1 MYLMV
6 FLNVI
11 VHGCL
16 NGSRMVVVLYGIELG
31 ANMLEIGVMVALY
44 SALPLLLGVYSG
56 RLSDRYGVRLPMLF
70 GAILCGCGLLLP
82 FLWRHIA
89 ALYCSAATIGAA
101 FMLYN
106 VSVQNLA
113 GAWGPRE
120 DRAKNF
126 STLSLG
132 YSISS
137 LLGPLVAGY
146 AIEYLSHAAAYLI
159 FSISTLVPIAVIWL
173 HPKLRTFEMP
183 KSSGG
188 KRSAFDLLRLPELRK
203 VMVIGAMVVT
213 GWDLYMFYLP
223 IYAHSIEL
231 PASTIGIVL
240 GAFAAAT
247 FIVRFSLPFLTR
259 RYNARRVLSV
269 SMFCAAA
276 MFVLF
281 PFVKGVW
288 LLGALSFSIGLAL
301 GCSQPVTLLLSYNRA
316 PEGRTGEATGIR
328 FALNHFAHS
337 TVPIAAGALGSALGL
352 APVFIMIAVVLAAS
366 GYLGSKVKSS
376 AEPSPPPAS

>member
-16 NGSRMVVVLYGIELG
+16 IGSRMVMVLLAIELE

-44 SALPLLLGVYSG
+44 SVLPLLLGVYSG
-56 RLSDRYGVRLPMLF
+56 RVSDRYGVRPPMLL
-70 GAILCGCGLLLP
+70 GAVLLGCGLLLP
-82 FLWRHIA
+82 YLWRQIA
-89 ALYCSAATIGAA
+89 ALYFSASIIGAA
-101 FMLYN
+101 FVFYN

-120 DRAKNF
+120 DRARNF

-132 YSISS
+132 YAISS
-137 LLGPLVAGY
+137 LLGPLIAGY
-146 AIEYLSHAAAYLI
+146 TIEYLSHAAAYLL
-159 FSISTLVPIAVIWL
+159 FSITTLAPIAVLSL
-173 HPKLRTFEMP
+173 HRKLREFEMP

-188 KRSAFDLLRLPELRK
+188 ARSVFELLRLPELRK
-203 VMVIGAMVVT
+203 VMIIGAMVVT

-223 IYAHSIEL
+223 IYAHSVGL
-231 PASTIGIVL
+231 SASVIGIVL
-240 GAFAAAT
+240 GVFAVAT
-247 FIVRFSLPFLTR
+247 FILRISLPFLTR

-269 SMFCAAA
+269 SMYCGAA
-276 MFVLF
+276 MFMLF
-281 PFVKGVW
+281 PLVKDVW
-288 LLGALSFSIGLAL
+288 LLSALSFALGLAL
-301 GCSQPVTLLLSYNRA
+301 GCGQPVTLLLSYNRS

-328 FALNHFAHS
+328 FALNHLAHS
-337 TVPIAAGALGSALGL
+337 TLPIVAGALGSAFGV
-352 APVFIMIAVVLAAS
+352 APVFMMIAAVLAAS

-376 AEPSPPPAS
+376 ART

>member
-16 NGSRMVVVLYGIELG
+16 NGSRVVMVLLAIELG
-31 ANMLEIGVMVALY
+31 ANMFEIGVMVALY

-56 RLSDRYGVRLPMLF
+56 RMSDRYGVRLPMLF
-70 GAILCGCGLLLP
+70 GAVLLGCGLLVP
-82 FLWRHIA
+82 YLWRHLG
-89 ALYCSAATIGAA
+89 ALYLSASIIGAA
-101 FMLYN
+101 FVSYN

-120 DRAKNF
+120 DRARNF

-137 LLGPLVAGY
+137 LVGPLVAGY

-159 FSISTLVPIAVIWL
+159 FSISTLAPIAVIAL
-173 HPKLRTFEMP
+173 HPKLRNFEVP
-183 KSSGG
+183 KSAGER
-188 KRSAFDLLRLPELRK
+188 RSAFDLLRLPELRK
-203 VMVIGAMVVT
+203 VMIIGAMVVT

-231 PASTIGIVL
+231 PASTIGLML

-269 SMFCAAA
+269 SMFCAAT

-281 PFVKGVW
+281 PFVTGVW
-288 LLGALSFSIGLAL
+288 LLGALSFSLGLAL
-301 GCSQPVTLLLSYNRA
+301 GCSQPVTLLLAYNRS

-328 FALNHFAHS
+328 FALNHLTHS

-352 APVFIMIAVVLAAS
+352 APVFMMIAAVLAGS

-376 AEPSPPPAS
+376 SEPSPPPA

>member
-31 ANMLEIGVMVALY
+31 ANMVEVGVMVALY
-44 SALPLLLGVYSG
+44 SVLPLLLGVQSG

-70 GAILCGCGLLLP
+70 GVILCGCGLLLP
-82 FLWRHIA
+82 YLWRQLA
-89 ALYCSAATIGAA
+89 ALYLSAATIGAA

-137 LLGPLVAGY
+137 LIGPLVAGY

-159 FSISTLVPIAVIWL
+159 FSISTLAPIAVISL
-173 HPKLRTFEMP
+173 HPKLRKFEMP
-183 KSSGG
+183 KASGD

-203 VMVIGAMVVT
+203 VMIIGAMVVT

-231 PASTIGIVL
+231 PASTIGMML

-269 SMFCAAA
+269 SMFIGAA

-281 PFVKGVW
+281 PFVTGVW
-288 LLGALSFSIGLAL
+288 LLGALSFSLGLAL
-301 GCSQPVTLLLSYNRA
+301 GCSQPVTLLLAYNRA

-328 FALNHFAHS
+328 FALNHLAHS
-337 TVPIAAGALGSALGL
+337 TVPIAAGALGSAFGL
-352 APVFIMIAVVLAAS
+352 APVFMIIAAILAAS

-376 AEPSPPPAS
+376 AETSPPPA

>member
-16 NGSRMVVVLYGIELG
+16 NGSRMVMVLLAIELG
-31 ANMLEIGVMVALY
+31 ANMFEIGVMVALY

-56 RLSDRYGVRLPMLF
+56 RMSDRYGVRLPMLF
-70 GAILCGCGLLLP
+70 GAVLLGCGLLVP
-82 FLWRHIA
+82 YLWRHLG
-89 ALYCSAATIGAA
+89 ALYLSASIIGAA
-101 FMLYN
+101 FVSYN

-120 DRAKNF
+120 DRARNF

-137 LLGPLVAGY
+137 LVGPLVAGY

-159 FSISTLVPIAVIWL
+159 FSISTLAPIAVIAL
-173 HPKLRTFEMP
+173 HPKLRKFVVP
-183 KSSGG
+183 KSAGD

-203 VMVIGAMVVT
+203 VMIIGAMVVT

-231 PASTIGIVL
+231 PASTIGLML

-281 PFVKGVW
+281 PFVTGVW
-288 LLGALSFSIGLAL
+288 LLGALSFSLGLAL
-301 GCSQPVTLLLSYNRA
+301 GCSQPVTLLLSYNRS

-328 FALNHFAHS
+328 FALNHLMHS
-337 TVPIAAGALGSALGL
+337 TVPIAAGALGTALGL
-352 APVFIMIAVVLAAS
+352 APVFIMIAAVLAAS
-366 GYLGSKVKSS
+366 GYLGSKVRSS
-376 AEPSPPPAS
+376 TEPGPPPI

>member
-16 NGSRMVVVLYGIELG
+16 NGSRVVVVLYAIELG
-31 ANMLEIGVMVALY
+31 ANMVEIGVMVALY

-56 RLSDRYGVRLPMLF
+56 RLSDRYGVRLPMLC

-82 FLWRHIA
+82 YLWRQLA
-89 ALYCSAATIGAA
+89 ALYLSAAIVGAA

-120 DRAKNF
+120 DRARNF

-137 LLGPLVAGY
+137 LVGPLVAGY

-159 FSISTLVPIAVIWL
+159 FSISTLIPVAVIVL
-173 HPKLRTFEMP
+173 HPKLRNFELP
-183 KSSGG
+183 KSAAG

-203 VMVIGAMVVT
+203 VMIIGAMVVT

-223 IYAHSIEL
+223 IYAHSIAL
-231 PASTIGIVL
+231 PASMIGILL
-240 GAFAAAT
+240 GAFAVAT
-247 FIVRFSLPFLTR
+247 FIVRFSLPLLTR

-281 PFVKGVW
+281 PFAKGVW
-288 LLGALSFSIGLAL
+288 LLGALSFSLGLAL

-328 FALNHFAHS
+328 FALNHLAHS

-352 APVFIMIAVVLAAS
+352 APVFMMIAAVLATS

-376 AEPSPPPAS
+376 AEQTPS

>member
-16 NGSRMVVVLYGIELG
+16 MGSRVVIVLYAIELG
-31 ANMLEIGVMVALY
+31 ANVFEIGVMVALY
-44 SALPLLLGVYSG
+44 SVLPLLFGVYSG
-56 RLSDRYGVRLPMLF
+56 RLSDRYGVRLPMLC

-82 FLWRHIA
+82 YLWRHIA
-89 ALYCSAATIGAA
+89 ALYLSGATIGAA

-137 LLGPLVAGY
+137 LIGPLVAGY

-159 FSISTLVPIAVIWL
+159 FSISTLAPIAVIAL
-173 HPKLRTFEMP
+173 HPKLRRFELP

-203 VMVIGAMVVT
+203 VMIIGAMVVT

-231 PASTIGIVL
+231 PASTIGLVL
-240 GAFAAAT
+240 AAFAAAT

-281 PFVKGVW
+281 PFVTGVW

-337 TVPIAAGALGSALGL
+337 TVPIAAGALGTAFGL
-352 APVFIMIAVVLAAS
+352 APVFMMIAAVLAAS
-366 GYLGSKVKSS
+366 GYLGSTVKSS
-376 AEPSPPPAS
+376 AEPAPPPG

>member
-1 MYLMV
+1 MYLMA

-11 VHGCL
+11 IHGCL
-16 NGSRMVVVLYGIELG
+16 MGSRVVVALYAIELG
-31 ANMLEIGVMVALY
+31 ANVFEIGVMVALY
-44 SALPLLLGVYSG
+44 SALPLALGVYSG
-56 RLSDRYGVRLPMLF
+56 RLSDRYGVRLPMLW
-70 GAILCGCGLLLP
+70 GAILCGLGLLLP

-89 ALYCSAATIGAA
+89 ALYCSGAIIGAA

-106 VSVQNLA
+106 VAVQNLA

-120 DRAKNF
+120 DRARNF

-137 LLGPLVAGY
+137 LIGPLVAGY

-159 FSISTLVPIAVIWL
+159 FSISTLAPIAVIAF
-173 HPKLRTFEMP
+173 HPKLRSFELP

-188 KRSAFDLLRLPELRK
+188 GRSAFDLLRIPELRK
-203 VMVIGAMVVT
+203 VMIIGAMIVT

-223 IYAHSIEL
+223 IYAHSIGI
-231 PASTIGIVL
+231 PASTIGLVL

-269 SMFCAAA
+269 SMFCAAV

-281 PFVKGVW
+281 PFVTGVW

-328 FALNHFAHS
+328 FALNHLAHS
-337 TVPIAAGALGSALGL
+337 AVPIAAGALGSAFGL
-352 APVFIMIAVVLAAS
+352 APVFIMVAAILATS
-366 GYLGSKVKSS
+366 GFLGSTVKSS
-376 AEPSPPPAS
+376 SEPTPPPA

>member
-11 VHGCL
+11 VHGCFI
-16 NGSRMVVVLYGIELG
+16 GSRVVMVLFAIELG
-31 ANMLEIGVMVALY
+31 AKVFAIGVMVALY

-56 RLSDRYGVRLPMLF
+56 RLSDRYGVRLPMLC
-70 GAILCGCGLLLP
+70 GAILCGCGLMLP
-82 FLWRHIA
+82 YLWRHVA
-89 ALYCSAATIGAA
+89 ALYFSATIIGAA

-120 DRAKNF
+120 DRARNF

-132 YSISS
+132 YSLSS
-137 LLGPLVAGY
+137 LAGPLVAGY

-159 FSISTLVPIAVIWL
+159 FSISTLAPIAVIAL
-173 HPKLRTFEMP
+173 HPKLKNFEMP

-188 KRSAFDLLRLPELRK
+188 RRSAFDLLRLPELRK
-203 VMVIGAMVVT
+203 VMIIGAMVVT

-223 IYAHSIEL
+223 IYAHSIEV
-231 PASTIGIVL
+231 PASTIGLVL

-259 RYNARRVLSV
+259 HYNARRVLSV

-276 MFVLF
+276 MFVVF

-288 LLGALSFSIGLAL
+288 LLGALSFSLGLAL
-301 GCSQPVTLLLSYNRA
+301 GCSQPVTLLLAYNRS
-316 PEGRTGEATGIR
+316 PQGRTGEATGIR
-328 FALNHFAHS
+328 FALNHLAHS
-337 TVPIAAGALGSALGL
+337 TVPIAAGALGAAFGL
-352 APVFIMIAVVLAAS
+352 APVFIMIAGVLGVS

-376 AEPSPPPAS
+376 SEPSPPSA

>member
-6 FLNVI
+6 FLNI
-11 VHGCL
+11 IIHGCL
-16 NGSRMVVVLYGIELG
+16 IGSRMVMVLLAIELG
-31 ANMLEIGVMVALY
+31 ANTLEIGVMVALY

-56 RLSDRYGVRLPMLF
+56 RLSDRYGVRGPMLF
-70 GAILCGCGLLLP
+70 GAVLCGSGLLLP
-82 FLWRHIA
+82 YLWRHIA
-89 ALYCSAATIGAA
+89 ALYFSAAIIGAA
-101 FMLYN
+101 FVFYN

-146 AIEYLSHAAAYLI
+146 AIEYLGHASAYLI
-159 FSISTLVPIAVIWL
+159 FSISTLAPIMVISL
-173 HPKLRTFEMP
+173 HPKLRKFELP

-188 KRSAFDLLRLPELRK
+188 RHSAFDLLRMPELRK
-203 VMVIGAMVVT
+203 VMIIGAMVVT
-213 GWDLYMFYLP
+213 GWDLYSFYLP
-223 IYAHSIEL
+223 IYAHSIKL
-231 PASTIGIVL
+231 PASMIGIIL
-240 GAFAAAT
+240 GTFAVAT

-259 RYNARRVLSV
+259 RYNSRRVLSV
-269 SMFCAAA
+269 SMFWGAA
-276 MFVLF
+276 MFLLF
-281 PFVKGVW
+281 PFVKDVW

-301 GCSQPVTLLLSYNRA
+301 GCGQPVTLLLAYNRS

-328 FALNHFAHS
+328 FAFNHLAHS
-337 TVPIAAGALGSALGL
+337 TVPIAAGALSSAFGV
-352 APVFIMIAVVLAAS
+352 APVFMMISAVLAMS
-366 GYLGSKVKSS
+366 GYLGSKVKGSS
-376 AEPSPPPAS
+376 G

>member
-11 VHGCL
+11 IHGCL
-16 NGSRMVVVLYGIELG
+16 MGSRVVVALYAIELG
-31 ANMLEIGVMVALY
+31 ANVFEIGVMVALY

-56 RLSDRYGVRLPMLF
+56 RLSDRYGVRLPMLW
-70 GAILCGCGLLLP
+70 GAILCGLGLLLP

-89 ALYCSAATIGAA
+89 ALYCSGATIGAA

-120 DRAKNF
+120 DRARNF

-137 LLGPLVAGY
+137 LIGPLVAGY

-159 FSISTLVPIAVIWL
+159 FSISTLAPIAVIAL
-173 HPKLRTFEMP
+173 HPPLRKFEIP

-188 KRSAFDLLRLPELRK
+188 KHSAFDLLRLPELRK
-203 VMVIGAMVVT
+203 VMIIGAMIVT

-231 PASTIGIVL
+231 PASTIGLVL

-247 FIVRFSLPFLTR
+247 FIVRFSLPLLTR

-269 SMFCAAA
+269 SMFCAAV

-281 PFVKGVW
+281 PFVTSVW

-328 FALNHFAHS
+328 FALNHIAHS
-337 TVPIAAGALGSALGL
+337 TVPIAAGALGSAFGL
-352 APVFIMIAVVLAAS
+352 APVFIMVAAVLAAS
-366 GYLGSKVKSS
+366 GFLGSTVKSS
-376 AEPSPPPAS
+376 AEPTPPPA

>member
-11 VHGCL
+11 IHGCL
-16 NGSRMVVVLYGIELG
+16 NGSRMVVVLFAIELG
-31 ANMLEIGVMVALY
+31 ANMVEIGVMVALY
-44 SALPLLLGVYSG
+44 SVLPLLLGVHSG
-56 RLSDRYGVRLPMLF
+56 RLSDRYGVRLPMLC

-82 FLWRHIA
+82 YLWRHVA
-89 ALYCSAATIGAA
+89 ALYLSAATIGAA

-106 VSVQNLA
+106 VSVQNLT

-120 DRAKNF
+120 DRARNF

-137 LLGPLVAGY
+137 LAGPLVAGY

-159 FSISTLVPIAVIWL
+159 FSISTLAPIAVIWL
-173 HPKLRTFEMP
+173 HPTLKKFEMP

-188 KRSAFDLLRLPELRK
+188 ERSAFDLLRLPELRK
-203 VMVIGAMVVT
+203 VMIIGAMIVT

-240 GAFAAAT
+240 AAFAAAT

-269 SMFCAAA
+269 SMFFAAA

-281 PFVKGVW
+281 PFAKDVW

-301 GCSQPVTLLLSYNRA
+301 GCSQPLTLLLSYNRA
-316 PEGRTGEATGIR
+316 PAGRTGEATGIR

-352 APVFIMIAVVLAAS
+352 APVFVMIAVVLAAS
-366 GYLGSKVKSS
+366 GYLGNKVKSS
-376 AEPSPPPAS
+376 AEPSPPPT

>member
-1 MYLMV
+1 MYLMA

-11 VHGCL
+11 IHGCL
-16 NGSRMVVVLYGIELG
+16 MGSRVVVALYAIELG
-31 ANMLEIGVMVALY
+31 ANMFEIGVMVALY

-56 RLSDRYGVRLPMLF
+56 RLSDRYGVRLPMLW
-70 GAILCGCGLLLP
+70 GAILCGLGLLLP

-89 ALYCSAATIGAA
+89 ALYCSGAIIGAA

-106 VSVQNLA
+106 VAVQNLA

-120 DRAKNF
+120 DRARNF

-137 LLGPLVAGY
+137 LIGPLVAGY

-159 FSISTLVPIAVIWL
+159 FSISTLAPIAVIAL
-173 HPKLRTFEMP
+173 HPKLRKFAVP

-188 KRSAFDLLRLPELRK
+188 KHSAFDLLRLPELRK
-203 VMVIGAMVVT
+203 VMIIGAMIVT

-223 IYAHSIEL
+223 IYAHSLEL
-231 PASTIGIVL
+231 PASTIGLVL
-240 GAFAAAT
+240 AAFAAAT
-247 FIVRFSLPFLTR
+247 FIVRFSLPLLTR

-269 SMFCAAA
+269 SMFCAAV

-281 PFVKGVW
+281 PFMTSVW

-316 PEGRTGEATGIR
+316 PAGRTGEATGIR
-328 FALNHFAHS
+328 FALNHLAHS
-337 TVPIAAGALGSALGL
+337 TVPIAAGALGSAFGV
-352 APVFIMIAVVLAAS
+352 APVFVMIAAVLAAS

-376 AEPSPPPAS
+376 AEPSPPSA

>member
-1 MYLMV
+1 MYLMA

-11 VHGCL
+11 VHGCFV
-16 NGSRMVVVLYGIELG
+16 GSRVAIVLFAIELR
-31 ANMLEIGVMVALY
+31 ADVLEIGVMVALY
-44 SALPLLLGVYSG
+44 SALPLLLGVFSG
-56 RLSDRYGVRLPMLF
+56 RLSDRYGVRLPMLC

-82 FLWRHIA
+82 YLWPHVA
-89 ALYCSAATIGAA
+89 ALYLSAATVGAA

-120 DRAKNF
+120 ERARNF

-159 FSISTLVPIAVIWL
+159 FSISTLAPIAVISL
-173 HPKLRTFEMP
+173 HPQLRKFEMP
-183 KSSGG
+183 KSAGG

-240 GAFAAAT
+240 GVFAAAT
-247 FIVRFSLPFLTR
+247 FIVRFSVPVLTR

-269 SMFCAAA
+269 SMFFAAA

-288 LLGALSFSIGLAL
+288 LLGALSFCLGLAL
-301 GCSQPVTLLLSYNRA
+301 GGGQPVTLLLSYNRA

-328 FALNHFAHS
+328 FALNHLTHF
-337 TVPIAAGALGSALGL
+337 TVPIAAGALGSAFGL
-352 APVFIMIAVVLAAS
+352 APVFVMIAGVLAAS

-376 AEPSPPPAS
+376 AERAPPPA